1 MKNLLCLLLVFFSL
15 NCFSQAMSSRGPLY
29 PMDPKRPEVEYWKK
43 FTFFSCDTN
52 GKKIVDIQD
61 PMYKRYELEFLVS
74 APSGH
79 GIFSFYHQRVEKQI
93 CELGKITEYSPAM
106 RIIRIVGTNGKDL
119 GNGLELIRLD
129 PEFLFLL
136 EN

>member
-1 MKNLLCLLLVFFSL
+1 MLVFFSL
-15 NCFSQAMSSRGPLY
+15 NCFSQVMSSRGPLY
-29 PMDPKRPEVEYWKK
+29 PMDPNGPEVEYWKE
-43 FTFFSCDTN
+43 FTFFSCDAN
-52 GKKIVDIQD
+52 GKSIVDIQD
-61 PMYKRYELEFLVS
+61 PKYKRYELEFLIS

-79 GIFSFYHQRVEKQI
+79 GIFSFYHHRVEKQI

-106 RIIRIVGTNGKDL
+106 RVIRVVGTNGKDL
-119 GNGLELIRLD
+119 GNGMEIVQLD